1 MTQTVILYG
10 PQGIGKTTI
19 APALAAALH
28 CPSIQDDWNG
38 AAPLPDGALAIT
50 NTTYT
55 LPAGAVAFHANDK
68 AGLNTL
74 LSLFQQQNPSA
85 P

>member
-10 PQGIGKTTI
+10 PQGIEKTTS

-28 CPSIQDDWNG
+28 RSSIHDDWSG
-38 AAPLPDGALAIT
+38 VAPLPDGALAIT

-55 LPAGAVAFHANDK
+55 LPVGAVAFHANDK
-68 AGLNTL
+68 AGLVSL
-74 LSLFQQQNPSA
+74 LNLQQQISQG
-85 P
+85 